1 MYIYD
6 IFTVNLVW
14 GPLRFAWMKIDIK
27 YILKY
32 SYHCS
37 VLLAW
42 DGLTFLVPFKR

>member
-1 MYIYD
+1 M
-6 IFTVNLVW
+6 NLVW
-14 GPLRFAWMKIDIK
+14 GPLRFAWMKIHIKYIK

-37 VLLAW
+37 ALLAW